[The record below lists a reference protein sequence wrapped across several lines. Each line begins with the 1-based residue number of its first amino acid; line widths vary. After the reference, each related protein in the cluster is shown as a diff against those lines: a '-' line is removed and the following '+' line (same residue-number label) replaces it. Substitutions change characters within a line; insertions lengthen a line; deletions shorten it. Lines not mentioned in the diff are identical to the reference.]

1 MSNKASK
8 SPEQVDAP
16 VEAVTTVQADPVISL
31 TEFCIRLSETEKR
44 VELIG
49 GFEADERR
57 NGRKND
63 TAAAFAAR
71 FSEFVSRPA

>member
-1 MSNKASK
+1 MSKTKDA
-8 SPEQVDAP
+8 EQPVNAP
-16 VEAVTTVQADPVISL
+16 VEAPAVISL

-57 NGRKND
+57 NGRRND
-63 TAAAFAAR
+63 SAEAFAVR